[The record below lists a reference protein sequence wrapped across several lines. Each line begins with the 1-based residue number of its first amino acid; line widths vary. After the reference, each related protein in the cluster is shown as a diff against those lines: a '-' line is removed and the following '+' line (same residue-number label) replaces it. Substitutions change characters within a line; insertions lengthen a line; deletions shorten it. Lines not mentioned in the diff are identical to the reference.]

1 MRCFYIK
8 KLKIFFRR
16 FSRKNGVDISEYDN
30 NIDYD
35 TFKQNIDFAII
46 RVGYG
51 VQTSDNQIDKLLD
64 EHYNNL
70 KYDIPLGAYYYAYS
84 TNYDQGRK
92 EAENC
97 IEYMAEKTFELPI
110 FYDLEE
116 PRNTIDGARG
126 FVDRIREQGLKA
138 GIYCSTSYY
147 QREFEGIDCDCLWL
161 AEYGSN
167 TGEVPS
173 QEPRYDYD
181 IWQYSSLGYVEGWN
195 RRGDV
200 DLAKDYVIDGDTPQP
215 TPPTPPTPPQPTPQG
230 EIAEIQQWLNDTYN
244 TGIAV
249 DDIWGDYTYSALVS
263 GLQIELNRQFNRGLV
278 VDGIYGE
285 NTSKA
290 YCTLRKGAS
299 GNITRILQ
307 GILICKGYNQGGFD
321 GDFGNGTEEAL
332 TNMQQ
337 DQQLMVDGI
346 CGRQSWD
353 RLFDYR

>member
-1 MRCFYIK
+1 
-8 KLKIFFRR
+8 
-16 FSRKNGVDISEYDN
+16 
-30 NIDYD
+30 
-35 TFKQNIDFAII
+35 
-46 RVGYG
+46 
-51 VQTSDNQIDKLLD
+51 
-64 EHYNNL
+64 
-70 KYDIPLGAYYYAYS
+70 
-84 TNYDQGRK
+84 
-92 EAENC
+92 
-97 IEYMAEKTFELPI
+97 MAEKTFELPI

-116 PRNTIDGARG
+116 TGRNTMDCANG
-126 FVDRIREQGLKA
+126 FVDRIREAGLKA
-138 GIYCSTSYY
+138 GIYCMTSFYNSTL
-147 QREFEGIDCDCLWL
+147 EGVDCDCLWL

-167 TGEVPS
+167 NGEIPS
-173 QEPRYDYD
+173 SEPRWDYD
-181 IWQYSSLGYVEGWN
+181 IWQYSSRGSIDGWN

-200 DLAKDYVIDGDTPQP
+200 DLAQDYVIDGDTPQP

-332 TNMQQ
+332 VNMQQ

>member
-1 MRCFYIK
+1 MKY
-8 KLKIFFRR
+8 
-16 FSRKNGVDISEYDN
+16 GVDISEYDN
-30 NIDYD
+30 KIDYD
-35 TFKQNIDFAII
+35 IFKQQIDFAII

-116 PRNTIDGARG
+116 ERNTMEGARG

-138 GIYCSTSYY
+138 GIYCSTSFYK
-147 QREFEGIDCDCLWL
+147 RKFEGIDCDCLWL

-181 IWQYSSLGYVEGWN
+181 IWQYSSLGTYDGWN

-200 DLAKDYVIDGDTPQP
+200 DLAKDYVIDGMTPTP
-215 TPPTPPTPPQPTPQG
+215 VPPEPPAPPTPEG
-230 EIAEIQQWLNDTYN
+230 EIAEIQEWLNATYN
-244 TGIAV
+244 TGIEV
-249 DDIWGDYTYSALVS
+249 NDEWNDYTYSSLVS
-263 GLQIELNRQFNRGLV
+263 GLQIELNRQFGRNLS
-278 VDGIYGE
+278 VDGIYGAR
-285 NTSKA
+285 TSDA
-290 YCTLRKGAS
+290 YCTLRKGAK

-321 GDFGNGTEEAL
+321 GIFGNGTEEAL
-332 TNMQQ
+332 MNMQE
-337 DQQLMVDGI
+337 DQELLVDGV

-353 RLFDYR
+353 RLFDFR